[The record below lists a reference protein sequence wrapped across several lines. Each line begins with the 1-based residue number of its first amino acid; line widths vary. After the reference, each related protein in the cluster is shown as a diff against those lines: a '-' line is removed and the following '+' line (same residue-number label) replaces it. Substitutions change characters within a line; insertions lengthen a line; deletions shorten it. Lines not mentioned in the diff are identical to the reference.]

1 MLYCTSFPIFLRS
14 IFSNICQK
22 GRKLR
27 KVSRCHFSESRKN
40 SCNLILYHKNKE
52 IKRKYFTKLLLH
64 CYHSCMKL
72 CYHFNENVLQT
83 IYTWEMCNKL
93 NLLLKLKIK
102 EKTISILEDRLEVCN
117 LQTECCICFQDK
129 KSIVFLPC
137 GHFICCLQCSS
148 RIEKCPM
155 CKTKIEEFKKV
166 FL

>member
-40 SCNLILYHKNKE
+40 SCNLILYHKNKD

-148 RIEKCPM
+148 RIE
-155 CKTKIEEFKKV
+155 
-166 FL
+166 